1 MEITVKN
8 KEHNKLLEREEIAL
22 IVKSETTPRAGE
34 LKKDFAGKLNFNE
47 ELVAIKKIKG
57 NFGKKEFD
65 VEAYAYDNKEALG
78 KHEQKP
84 KAKKEAKQEEKAEE
98 KKEEKAE
105 EKAALTEKKAG

>member
-8 KEHNKLLEREEIAL
+8 KEHSKLLEREEIAL
-22 IVKSETTPRAGE
+22 IVKSETTPSAGE
-34 LKKDFAGKLNFNE
+34 FKKEFAGKFNFNE

-65 VEAYAYDNKEALG
+65 VEAYVYENKEALG

-84 KAKKEAKQEEKAEE
+84 KAKKEAKQE
-98 KKEEKAE
+98 
-105 EKAALTEKKAG
+105 AAAGQAK